1 MEDKLKKLQAPYFN
15 VLREAVAFI
24 NANNIQKEDIVS
36 ILKEG
41 EGIVVLYYK

>member
-1 MEDKLKKLQAPYFN
+1 MEEKVKKLYAPDFN

-24 NANNIQKEDIVS
+24 NANSIQKEDIVS